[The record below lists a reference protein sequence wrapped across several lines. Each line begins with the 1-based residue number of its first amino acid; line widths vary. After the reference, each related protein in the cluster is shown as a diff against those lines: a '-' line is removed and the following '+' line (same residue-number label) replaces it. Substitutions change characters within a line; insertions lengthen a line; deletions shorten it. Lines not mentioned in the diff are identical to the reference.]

1 MMRNRT
7 PRAVVRAPLAR
18 SRPGEGALGRPAGAG
33 PAPRRRRARRA
44 ALDAT
49 IKDVAR
55 EVNEAQATL
64 DEKNRAMA
72 SYDELFASGA
82 TTVTG
87 LLRMSGKADLAAK
100 VKPSTRRPG
109 QTASDAGDP
118 AAGAGDK

>member
-1 MMRNRT
+1 MRTLRQRLST
-7 PRAVVRAPLAR
+7 EGRAT
-18 SRPGEGALGRPAGAG
+18 
-33 PAPRRRRARRA
+33 
-44 ALDAT
+44 LDAA

-72 SYDELFASGA
+72 SYDELFGSGA

-87 LLRMSGKADLAAK
+87 LLRMAGKADLAAK
-100 VKPSTRRPG
+100 VKPSTRRSG

-118 AAGAGDK
+118 AAAPAASRGWREGALAG